1 MLVQHIRSTQ
11 ISTVDKGVKKGEVT
25 KLSEVKKCKGKD
37 TVALS
42 KEGKNI
48 LKNGCSNT
56 DRAKRIE
63 DLKRRIDLGEYS
75 IDSQELAK
83 KILKSMRGE

>member
-1 MLVQHIRSTQ
+1 MLIEHIRNTQ
-11 ISTVDKGVKKGEVT
+11 VLTIDKGVKKGEVT
-25 KLSEVKKCKGKD
+25 KLSEVKKYKSKD
-37 TVALS
+37 TVVLS
-42 KEGKNI
+42 DEGKNI
-48 LKNGCSNT
+48 LKNGDITKGMS
-56 DRAKRIE
+56 KKIE